1 MLCCL
6 VRVDNDNNNQ
16 EMFIFLYTALLLLP
30 GLAILLAVGRSPAS
44 FGEIPLSSM
53 GLFVFSTAVT
63 GWLGWDAVALIYIYC
78 CLILLVFVFAGWRVG
93 QNSVVIAAIK
103 QWLQKPDRYS
113 LLLVV
118 CLVIYG
124 LWAGPYT
131 EIPADVY
138 WHFGRINDLHQWF
151 ENGESLEIAGIAGV
165 FKSINYYWYR
175 FVALSLHLTGSELRD
190 QLGMINLVNILVFG
204 IAFFSFAKVILSED
218 QHLKNIGLTAAIAT
232 IFMLLHF
239 GVGPFSYVR
248 YYTFGPAFFALAGFF
263 ALMAIF
269 VRVLAAGVI
278 SIRLLLGSTI
288 LALVVTALHLQ
299 EALYLVVM
307 ATMLVGV
314 LFLRSTY
321 KSLGDLRGGG
331 ALRASGTTF
340 NTTVAI
346 THTASGNRSWSLV
359 TILFF
364 SAVSVYAITHFYMY
378 FFVERNWPLDGG
390 FLQPLSDLLP
400 FAVNLFVLKPTEQFY
415 QVLTVWGFFA
425 YLLYFLSH
433 RKLQVPSY
441 ISAGLWLP
449 LFTVFN
455 PIFIDLFLRVSFA
468 EVVWR
473 LCFLITVELYAAWY
487 LVRGWQ
493 DYIQSGNSSS
503 GHDAVGRRRYS
514 QCARMILVSVL
525 LLVFLLPINAR
536 YLKNDYS
543 KLRMLSPVT
552 TEASYQQFS
561 DVLDFLNTLPAN
573 NLLTDQVTGYVIN
586 AFTPHIYHGHK
597 FFNLYTTVTYLPE
610 YHLNDI
616 DAYRGGYLV
625 INTRNGDLSSF
636 GHESA
641 GHWPADVRLYD
652 KEYSKAFWQMVLEN
666 PDVFTNI
673 WQLNNIQV
681 YRISD

>member
-1 MLCCL
+1 
-6 VRVDNDNNNQ
+6 
-16 EMFIFLYTALLLLP
+16 MFIFVYTALLILP

-44 FGEIPLSSM
+44 FGEIPMSSL

-63 GWLGWDAVALIYIYC
+63 GLFGWDAVALVYIYC
-78 CLILLVFVFAGWRVG
+78 CLILLLFAAAGWRVREK
-93 QNSVVIAAIK
+93 SAATAEIK

-118 CLVIYG
+118 CVIVYG

-138 WHFGRINDLHQWF
+138 WHFGRITDLHQWF
-151 ENGESLEIAGIAGV
+151 ENRDALQIAGLAGV

-175 FVALSLHLTGSELRD
+175 FVALALHLTGAELRD
-190 QLGMINLVNILVFG
+190 QLGAINLINILVFS
-204 IAFFSFAKVILSED
+204 ISFFSFAKVILSED
-218 QHLKNIGLTAAIAT
+218 QLLKNVGLAAAIAT
-232 IFMLLHF
+232 IFMLLNF

-248 YYTFGPAFFALAGFF
+248 YYTFAPAFLALVGFF

-269 VRVLAAGVI
+269 VRVLAAGAI
-278 SIRLLLGSTI
+278 SIRLLMGSVG
-288 LALVVTALHLQ
+288 LALAVAAVHLQ

-314 LFLRSTY
+314 FFLRSTVNNV
-321 KSLGDLRGGG
+321 G
-331 ALRASGTTF
+331 ALKGRSNLRSSGAALNNSVST
-340 NTTVAI
+340 I
-346 THTASGNRSWSLV
+346 RTALGNRNWSLV
-359 TILFF
+359 NTLFF
-364 SAVSVYAITHFYMY
+364 SAVAIYAIAHFYMY
-378 FFVERNWPLDGG
+378 FFAERNWPLDGG

-400 FAVNLFVLKPTEQFY
+400 FAVNLFVLKPTQQFY
-415 QVLTVWGFFA
+415 QVLTVWGVFA
-425 YLLYFLSH
+425 YLLYFFSH
-433 RKLQVPSY
+433 RTREVPSY

-493 DYIQSGNSSS
+493 DYCQSGNFSN
-503 GHDAVGRRRYS
+503 GFDAVGRRS
-514 QCARMILVSVL
+514 CKQCAQMFVVSVL
-525 LLVFLLPINAR
+525 LLGLLLPINSR

-543 KLRMLSPVT
+543 KLSMLSPVT
-552 TEASYQQFS
+552 TEASYQQFE
-561 DVLDFLNTLPAN
+561 DVLKFLNTLPPN

-597 FFNLYTTVTYLPE
+597 FFNLYTSVTYLPE
-610 YHLNDI
+610 YQLNDI
-616 DAYRGGYLV
+616 DVYRGGYLV
-625 INTRNGDLSSF
+625 INARDGNLSTF
-636 GHESA
+636 GHETG
-641 GHWPADVRLYD
+641 GHWPTDIRLYS
-652 KEYSKAFWQMVLEN
+652 KQYSYAFWQMVLEN

-681 YRISD
+681 YKIAD